1 MIVKGTIHKTLK
13 ELDRLFTKETDPKK
27 QLFYSKLA
35 LMELCGWIEVTMDNI
50 IEGVCKKNITNPEH
64 IKKIQN
70 EIKRNYN
77 FHYEDNFKKMLA
89 QVIGL
94 SSIEKIEKQ

>member
-1 MIVKGTIHKTLK
+1 
-13 ELDRLFTKETDPKK
+13 
-27 QLFYSKLA
+27 
-35 LMELCGWIEVTMDNI
+35 MDNI

-94 SSIEKIEKQ
+94 SSIEKIEKQATQQKLFTLKATLTVTGSFKPSGLFPPALQK